1 MSEEIK
7 RRPIRSFV
15 LREGRF
21 TEGQRKAYER
31 CWLQFGIDC
40 IAGEKLD
47 PTQLFGNSHPLY
59 LEIGFGNGEALAET
73 ASQHPENNYIGIE
86 VHRPGV
92 GHLLLK
98 LEEQGLNNVKT
109 IRHDAMEV
117 LRHHL
122 PEECLDGAMLFFPDP
137 WHKKRHHKRRIVQ
150 PEFVSLLA
158 QLLKPGGIVHMATD
172 WEDYAT
178 HMMQV
183 LSHSPEFEN
192 SQGEGKFA
200 PRPETRPV
208 TKFEQRGH
216 RLGHGVWDLLF
227 TKKQSPP
234 SSAPI

>member
-21 TEGQRKAYER
+21 TEGQRNAYDR
-31 CWLQFGIDC
+31 CWAQFGVDC
-40 IAGEKLD
+40 VAGEKLD
-47 PTQLFGNSHPLY
+47 LACLFGNEQPLY

-73 ASQHPENNYIGIE
+73 AARYPENSYLGIE

-98 LEEQGLNNVKT
+98 LEEQVQHNVKVM
-109 IRHDAMEV
+109 RHDAMEV

-122 PEECLDGAMLFFPDP
+122 PDRSLDGVMLFFPDP
-137 WHKKRHHKRRIVQ
+137 WHKKRHNKRRIVQ
-150 PEFVSLLA
+150 SEFVSLLA
-158 QLLKPGGIVHMATD
+158 RLLKPGGILHMATD
-172 WEDYAT
+172 WDDYAGQ
-178 HMMQV
+178 MMQV
-183 LSHSPEFEN
+183 LTAAPEFKN
-192 SQGEGKFA
+192 SQGEGQFA
-200 PRPETRPV
+200 PRPETRPL

-227 TKKQSPP
+227 KKR
-234 SSAPI
+234 